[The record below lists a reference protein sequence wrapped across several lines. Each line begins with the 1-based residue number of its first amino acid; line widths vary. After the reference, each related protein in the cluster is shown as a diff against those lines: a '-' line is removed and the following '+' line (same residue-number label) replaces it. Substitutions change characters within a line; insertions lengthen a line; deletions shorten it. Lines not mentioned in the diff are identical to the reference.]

1 MPAAGVRA
9 ASAATILGGAALL
22 SYQLWRRRR
31 RISPVQATDVAE
43 ADAATSEEAAEAA
56 ALAEA
61 QEKWQCNI
69 CMELPQGEVHMCEN
83 QHYFCTQCLM
93 QHRNSETANRD
104 LCPACRIPLGDGP
117 LAIRNEAIEHLVAA
131 IPSRCEHC
139 NTRMSWA
146 EKQLHEPSCPHRQY
160 ACESDDCDWRGS
172 REDREAH
179 HRTCPHFICQRAI
192 ERARGRMRV
201 QILREVREELDVEAM
216 EARVQELE
224 DALENTQEA
233 LDTYTSQK
241 ALHDDWVKLRR
252 EWNTDVP
259 NAFQRQEDAERTR
272 VLEREMDYMR
282 RSPNAP
288 MALAL
293 QDLATKT
300 SWSDVMVTGSVLA
313 LSGFAGFHS
322 GFTGFHRNLF
332 LRQQSWQYFCE
343 HVPVTALNPL
353 VELLAFNWQNS
364 GVNGESEVCLAACNV
379 IFAFA
384 SETPTSQGSANGP
397 RAMALCDAGALEKLV
412 ELLETSFNRPSRF
425 VRNRQQLWLA
435 DCLAKRLISTAC
447 RAMWALV
454 THAVQPWPCARRS
467 TPEGDAQDA
476 RRSSEFMHRQ
486 SRAIDAR
493 AIEVLTAVMH
503 RYHTRKSFI
512 PDFDVDGLFS
522 LDQMTAW
529 MTEYGAL
536 LLDTDRTCRFG
547 LVRGEEEEECPMP
560 LRGAGESDVVREC
573 KQVLDILMDA
583 SSLPDFD
590 EDADV
595 DDDDTCGERFAAA
608 REAEWKA
615 RRQRMLGVPGVTEAG
630 LEEMN
635 GGDDF
640 GGW

>member
-1 MPAAGVRA
+1 MPTAGVRA
-9 ASAATILGGAALL
+9 ASVATILGGAALL

-31 RISPVQATDVAE
+31 RLSPVHATDVAE
-43 ADAATSEEAAEAA
+43 ADGATSEEAVEAA

-83 QHYFCTQCLM
+83 QHYFCAQCLT
-93 QHRNSETANRD
+93 QHRNSETGNRD

-117 LAIRNEAIEHLVAA
+117 LAIRNEAVEHLVAA

-146 EKQLHEPSCPHRQY
+146 EKQLHEPSCPRRQY

-192 ERARGRMRV
+192 ERARGQMRV
-201 QILREVREELDVEAM
+201 QILREVREELEVEAM
-216 EARVQELE
+216 EERVQELE

-282 RSPNAP
+282 RSPDAP

-293 QDLATKT
+293 QDLTTKT
-300 SWSDVMVTGSVLA
+300 SRTGSVLA
-313 LSGFAGFHS
+313 LSGFAGFH
-322 GFTGFHRNLF
+322 RDLF
-332 LRQQSWQYFCE
+332 LRKQSWQQFCE
-343 HVPVTALNPL
+343 HLPAKALNPL
-353 VELLAFNWQNS
+353 VELLAFSWQNS

-384 SETPTSQGSANGP
+384 SETPTTQGSFRGFSGANGP

-412 ELLETSFNRPSRF
+412 ELLETSFKRPFNS

-435 DCLAKRLISTAC
+435 DCLAERLISTAC
-447 RAMWALV
+447 RAIWALV
-454 THAVQPWPCARRS
+454 THAVEPWPCARRH
-467 TPEGDAQDA
+467 TPEGDAQAA

-503 RYHTRKSFI
+503 RYHARKSFI
-512 PDFDVDGLFS
+512 PDFDVGVDGLF
-522 LDQMTAW
+522 LPAQ
-529 MTEYGAL
+529 MTEYGSL
-536 LLDTDRTCRFG
+536 LLDPPSWTY
-547 LVRGEEEEECPMP
+547 LSLRGEEEEECPMP
-560 LRGAGESDVVREC
+560 LRGAGECDVMREC
-573 KQVLDILMDA
+573 KQVLHILMDA

-590 EDADV
+590 EDALDG
-595 DDDDTCGERFAAA
+595 DDDDTYGERFAAA

-615 RRQRMLGVPGVTEAG
+615 RRQRMLGVPGVTEDG